1 MLLWALPKV
10 KPKKSRHFYSHYLD
24 FRMNCPLNAA
34 SRCVR
39 SVCWFQNLPAPPA
52 NSQSPLDRLHP
63 KTLKKKRQTAW
74 DGDRMSLTVQTFSL
88 NWHVWP
94 SDLVEFLNSGNIPIF
109 SPVHTMCT
117 SNFQCTTLLS
127 MQYLR
132 ELLASRLVEAQ
143 LLQTSAQDSL
153 KLTAL
158 FSPTELMCS
167 KRRW

>member
-1 MLLWALPKV
+1 MCTVCVLISELTSTAGQFTVSSGSSSSPNTEEEEEETNS
-10 KPKKSRHFYSHYLD
+10 SRWRQNVAHSSNFQFELTCLT
-24 FRMNCPLNAA
+24 FRTCG
-34 SRCVR
+34 V
-39 SVCWFQNLPAPPA
+39 
-52 NSQSPLDRLHP
+52 
-63 KTLKKKRQTAW
+63 LKFWQY
-74 DGDRMSLTVQTFSL
+74 
-88 NWHVWP
+88 
-94 SDLVEFLNSGNIPIF
+94 

-167 KRRW
+167 KRR